1 MSERYD
7 WDDPMGDDLELK
19 HLMEYEQTVQP
30 EVEET
35 PKPKRSRKPKA
46 VEPEPKPAWIRAN
59 AGDTYKSIAAEHY
72 PGNDDAAAELKRH
85 NLERPIRQ
93 GTKVFLP

>member
-30 EVEET
+30 EVKET
-35 PKPKRSRKPKA
+35 ES
-46 VEPEPKPAWIRAN
+46 
-59 AGDTYKSIAAEHY
+59 G
-72 PGNDDAAAELKRH
+72 
-85 NLERPIRQ
+85 
-93 GTKVFLP
+93 